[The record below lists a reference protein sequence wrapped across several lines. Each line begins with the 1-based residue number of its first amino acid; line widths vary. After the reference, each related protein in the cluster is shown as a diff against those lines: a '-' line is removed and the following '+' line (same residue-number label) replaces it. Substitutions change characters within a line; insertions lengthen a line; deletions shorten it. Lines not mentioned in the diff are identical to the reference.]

1 MKKGVALYAILLL
14 QAVITNT
21 VYSND
26 NVIDEI
32 VWVVG
37 DEYILKSEVEEQYR
51 NMQYEKKKI
60 NGDPYCVI
68 PEQMA
73 IQKLF
78 IHQASL
84 DSVYVSEAQ
93 VAQNV
98 EMRINFFIA
107 NIGSKEKVEEYFDKP
122 IPELRELLSE
132 MLMNQYLVEEMKNT
146 LVADIVVTPSEV
158 RKFYDTLPKDSI
170 PFVPTNVEVQ
180 MLKLHP
186 YIPQA
191 DVDNI
196 KARLRDY
203 TERVTTGETEFSTL
217 AILYSEDPGS
227 AQQGGETGLTG
238 RAQWVTPFS
247 DAAFALTDPTKV
259 SKIVETEFG
268 YHIIQLIEKRGDR
281 ANVRHILLKPAV
293 SEVEKT
299 KVLARLDS
307 IKSDILSGE
316 YTFEQMV
323 ATLSQDKDTR
333 NSYGL
338 MVNDAVGS
346 SKFEM
351 EQLPQEIA
359 RVVAN
364 MQQGEI
370 STPIIMVDPKL
381 GREVAVIV
389 KLKTRI
395 NGHKANIVDDYQ
407 TIKAMAEASKRGE
420 YIDKWIEKKQSETYV
435 RIKEGWRNCE
445 FEYDGWLQ

>member
-307 IKSDILSGE
+307 IKSDILSGDRK
-316 YTFEQMV
+316 
-323 ATLSQDKDTR
+323 S
-333 NSYGL
+333 
-338 MVNDAVGS
+338 
-346 SKFEM
+346 
-351 EQLPQEIA
+351 
-359 RVVAN
+359 VV
-364 MQQGEI
+364 
-370 STPIIMVDPKL
+370 
-381 GREVAVIV
+381 
-389 KLKTRI
+389 
-395 NGHKANIVDDYQ
+395 
-407 TIKAMAEASKRGE
+407 
-420 YIDKWIEKKQSETYV
+420 
-435 RIKEGWRNCE
+435 
-445 FEYDGWLQ
+445 